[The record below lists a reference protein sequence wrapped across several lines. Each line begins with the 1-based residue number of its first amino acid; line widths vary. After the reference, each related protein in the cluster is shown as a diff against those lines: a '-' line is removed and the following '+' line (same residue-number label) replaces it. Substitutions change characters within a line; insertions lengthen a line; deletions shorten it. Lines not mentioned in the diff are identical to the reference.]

1 MNNKK
6 GENDMSE
13 ENTVNKSS
21 FCSRC
26 TDYQKHDSLFGY
38 CHKYKEQRKWDNQCI
53 KNEKWFNEG
62 ED

>member
-1 MNNKK
+1 
-6 GENDMSE
+6 MSE

-38 CHKYKEQRKWDNQCI
+38 CHKYQEQRKWDNQCI